1 MSVLPN
7 ASLSYKNAAGEIVDL
22 GTVTRM
28 DFTFEPPAYDGA
40 VKRELLWAVHN
51 LIAHPVSEIM
61 HWLAVIPG
69 LGFLRD
75 LGLKFHDKT
84 VPRHVPGTGRG

>member
-1 MSVLPN
+1 MTTLSNV
-7 ASLSYKNAAGEIVDL
+7 SLSYTNAAGETVDL
-22 GTVTRM
+22 GKVARM
-28 DFTFEPPAYDGA
+28 DFSFTPPVYDGA

-51 LIAHPVSEIM
+51 LIAHPISEIT

-75 LGLKFHDKT
+75 LGLKFHDIT